1 MPAGPAF
8 SGGNLR
14 HLETRGRD
22 RAIVPGMV
30 APSLDGISILVVDD
44 DPDALELM
52 RMFLRP
58 TGATVREA
66 HDGFE
71 ALLQARRHP
80 PDVVFCDLRMPRL
93 DGHGLIDRFQRDERL
108 SAVPVVATTA
118 LGEDRD
124 VTHTCL
130 AGFAGHLVKPIMPEM
145 VDAVLARILPGR
157 RGRAAV

>member
-1 MPAGPAF
+1 MVYPD
-8 SGGNLR
+8 
-14 HLETRGRD
+14 LEG
-22 RAIVPGMV
+22 
-30 APSLDGISILVVDD
+30 LSILVVDD

-66 HDGFE
+66 RDGFE
-71 ALLQARRHP
+71 ALLQAQRHP

-93 DGHGLIDRFQRDERL
+93 DGHGLIGRFQKDERL
-108 SAVPVVATTA
+108 SAVPIVATTA
-118 LGEDRD
+118 LGDDSD

-157 RGRAAV
+157 RSTQAV

>member
-1 MPAGPAF
+1 
-8 SGGNLR
+8 
-14 HLETRGRD
+14 
-22 RAIVPGMV
+22 MV
-30 APSLDGISILVVDD
+30 AAGLQGISILIVDD

-66 HDGFE
+66 RDGYE
-71 ALLQARRHP
+71 ALLQAQRHL
-80 PDVVFCDLRMPRL
+80 PDIVFCDLRMPRI
-93 DGHGLIDRFQRDERL
+93 DGHGLIDQFRRDERL

-118 LGEDRD
+118 LGDDSD

-145 VDAVLARILPGR
+145 VDSALDRILPGR
-157 RGRAAV
+157 RGAPAVPHRSL

>member
-1 MPAGPAF
+1 MGA
-8 SGGNLR
+8 
-14 HLETRGRD
+14 
-22 RAIVPGMV
+22 PG
-30 APSLDGISILVVDD
+30 LDGLSILVVDD

-71 ALLQARRHP
+71 ALLQAQRHP

-93 DGHGLIDRFQRDERL
+93 DGHGLIDRFQKDERL

-118 LGEDRD
+118 LGDDSD

-145 VDAVLARILPGR
+145 VDAVLARILPAR
-157 RGRAAV
+157 RSTQAV

>member
-1 MPAGPAF
+1 
-8 SGGNLR
+8 
-14 HLETRGRD
+14 
-22 RAIVPGMV
+22 MV
-30 APSLDGISILVVDD
+30 APSLDGLSILVVDD